1 MNPRMMKIK
10 ELLAKI
16 TVLCRREIRKQSGRG
31 LLLAI
36 LYRTLSSSVVQCL
49 INAFFAFYA
58 SAYAMINEKLNWRR
72 IAVYC
77 IVLLS
82 LLVVNQHRTKQ
93 YKRMDLVKN
102 VLEQYATVIDLTG
115 DDMFDLMNLPGT
127 VNILDNTSQAVVS
140 SVYEAFR
147 EYYNEKDFKISIV
160 QNFKDRSLL

>member
-1 MNPRMMKIK
+1 MKIK

-16 TVLCRREIRKQSGRG
+16 TVLCRREIRKQSGIG

-58 SAYAMINEKLNWRR
+58 SAYAMINEKLNWGG
-72 IAVYC
+72 ITVYC
-77 IVLLS
+77 IILLS
-82 LLVVNQHRTKQ
+82 MLVVNQHRTKQ
-93 YKRMDLVKN
+93 YKRADLVTN

-115 DDMFDLMNLPGT
+115 DDMFDLMKLQET

-147 EYYNEKDFKISIV
+147 EYYNEKTL
-160 QNFKDRSLL
+160 RLA